1 MSFSF
6 SQGHSLRRGYGALR
20 GGGGGAVWSR
30 SSLRN
35 SLAHQPRPIAQR
47 TCSRFVNSSSSAPTE
62 SYKSPISAS
71 RFSRRQLIPLV
82 RLLHPD
88 MHAMCS
94 LEVRQSNAAVIQDLY
109 SIVDYLDEIHMT
121 HTRPTAADGAEAAAA
136 HKKQTEASSGKVRS
150 SPLQKTYDLT
160 FYAFMDA
167 VEEKKGGDRE
177 STLKLTAAP
186 SVASAASPQQ
196 FKLHVKP
203 PLAFQGMGAARNLTT
218 SQALRAIDK
227 MATQLSALFTLVGEA
242 APATWS
248 NPALAR
254 GASGRSRINKHGEVV
269 ENEEDGEDWW
279 DIMGNVTKNRGV
291 KSSKSAFDMSAVDER
306 MFERHITRTSRL
318 RNSAHMSYLE
328 HQKYDLF
335 MAEQKK
341 AERDA
346 QSFQV
351 ESSDT
356 DTLTAFDS
364 AAAVEPRK
372 PPRMGSKT
380 AILQSEV
387 DTYIRSAGRVL
398 LRGVALEQEIEAIS
412 HLRSFLLQYGPTL
425 NFCYDNWCMVTMVLE
440 ADSAT
445 SDGSSSKQQGQK
457 KKRRNDSTAYRA
469 IYAEKVIKDQ
479 KHLHTQARA
488 RNANT
493 HVRNLIST
501 DSDSDSVGKGAIPVV
516 VEFPSDFRAAML
528 LDVLL
533 GLPAASVLR
542 DRA

>member
-1 MSFSF
+1 MS
-6 SQGHSLRRGYGALR
+6 
-20 GGGGGAVWSR
+20 
-30 SSLRN
+30 
-35 SLAHQPRPIAQR
+35 
-47 TCSRFVNSSSSAPTE
+47 SSSSAPTE

-121 HTRPTAADGAEAAAA
+121 HTRPTAADGADAAAV
-136 HKKQTEASSGKVRS
+136 HKKQTDASSGKVRS

-167 VEEKKGGDRE
+167 VEEKKGSDRE
-177 STLKLTAAP
+177 STMKPT
-186 SVASAASPQQ
+186 AASPQQ

-227 MATQLSALFTLVGEA
+227 MATQLCALFTLVGET
-242 APATWS
+242 APESWS

-372 PPRMGSKT
+372 PPRMGSKA

-398 LRGVALEQEIEAIS
+398 LRGVALEQEIEAIA

-425 NFCYDNWCMVTMVLE
+425 NFCCDNWCMVTMVLE
-440 ADSAT
+440 ADSVT
-445 SDGSSSKQQGQK
+445 SDGTSSKQQGQK

-479 KHLHTQARA
+479 PLQSLYTQA

-493 HVRNLIST
+493 QGRNLIST
-501 DSDSDSVGKGAIPVV
+501 DSDSDSVGKALVPVV